1 MPFNPDVI
9 SVDDGF
15 AFYCI
20 ILFFSKKTIR
30 FSLYLTL
37 FPSKRVDDNGVSFFM
52 HMIQRFDDLLLLLFF
67 HHHHLLGFNPQEGS
81 YSGRHYERISCI
93 HFISHFTANV
103 TPEGIKS

>member
-15 AFYCI
+15 AFYCT

-37 FPSKRVDDNGVSFFM
+37 FSF
-52 HMIQRFDDLLLLLFF
+52 
-67 HHHHLLGFNPQEGS
+67 
-81 YSGRHYERISCI
+81 
-93 HFISHFTANV
+93 
-103 TPEGIKS
+103 